1 MQVKEALL
9 SRRSCRKYQSKDVP
23 KEIMEDII
31 LAGKSAPTAM
41 NCQEIKFYVILNNTK
56 KVRELAD
63 KVMENRAKA
72 GKMGGWIE
80 EYKKKYGVEE
90 AIFYEAPCLIALT
103 AEKDEKNERRQY
115 WHRMDAGI
123 VTGNILTMATAHGIG
138 TVPVGIANFLNQEA
152 ILEGVGADKTKEE
165 LLLVIPLGYPVEGY
179 KEKYVD
185 EKPLTS
191 FVKYA

>member
-9 SRRSCRKYQSKDVP
+9 SRRSCRKYQTKDVP
-23 KEIMEDII
+23 KEIIEDII

-41 NCQEIKFYVILNNTK
+41 NCQEIKFYVILNNIK
-56 KVRELAD
+56 KVKELSD

-72 GKMGGWIE
+72 GKSAGWIE
-80 EYKKKYGVEE
+80 EYKQKYEIDD
-90 AIFYEAPCLIALT
+90 AIFYSAPCLIVLA
-103 AEKDEKNERRQY
+103 AEKNENERREY

-123 VTGNILTMATAHGIG
+123 VTGNILTMATAYGLG
-138 TVPVGIANFLNQEA
+138 TVPVGIANYLNQEA
-152 ILEGVGADKTKEE
+152 ILEGIGADKNKEE
-165 LLLVIPLGYPVEGY
+165 LLLCIPLGYPVEGY